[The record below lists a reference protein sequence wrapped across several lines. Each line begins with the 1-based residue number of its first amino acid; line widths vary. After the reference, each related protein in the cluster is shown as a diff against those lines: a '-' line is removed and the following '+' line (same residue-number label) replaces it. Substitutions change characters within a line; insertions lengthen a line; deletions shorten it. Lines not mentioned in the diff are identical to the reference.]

1 MRIVVRAAAAIAIF
15 LYTFLLVYWMF
26 VGFGRQARRGGEMM
40 YNLMPLSTIKNYF
53 IYFDHYSFTTWLINI
68 GGNVLVFIPFGVC
81 LPLAFG
87 WGFKKMMINFI
98 VFISTLE
105 VLQMV
110 TRRGSLDV
118 DDVLL
123 NSLGAAIGYGVYKLV
138 FGTRFIPQKTGH
150 SRKA

>member
-1 MRIVVRAAAAIAIF
+1 
-15 LYTFLLVYWMF
+15 
-26 VGFGRQARRGGEMM
+26 MM

-53 IYFDHYSFTTWLINI
+53 IYFDHYNFNTWLINI
-68 GGNVLVFIPFGVC
+68 GGNLLVFIPFGLC
-81 LPLAFG
+81 LPIAFR
-87 WGFKKMMINFI
+87 WGFGKTMINFI

-123 NSLGAAIGYGVYKLV
+123 NSLGVAVGYGMYKLIGGKRY
-138 FGTRFIPQKTGH
+138 FPQKTGH